1 METRRVSRERIPV
14 LDLNREVRELK
25 PRILQAVEDILDKGV
40 FIMGEQVKRLEQECA
55 AELDAAYAVALNS
68 GTDALMIAL
77 LAAGIGPGDEVITT
91 PFTFFAT
98 AEAIS
103 RVGAEPVF
111 VDVDRDTFNLDL
123 TQLEQA
129 VTPRTKAVIPVH
141 LFGQTA
147 DMKGLM
153 AIADARG
160 LIVIEDAAQAFGAEH
175 LGRKAGTIGHM
186 GCFSFFPSKNLGAYG
201 DGGLLVTN
209 DADLAEKARMLR
221 AHGSRIKYYNE
232 MIGLNSRL
240 DEMQAAILRV
250 KLPYAAEWN
259 ERRRRAAALYNELLS
274 DIPELQ
280 CPACAP
286 GMKHVYHQYTLRV
299 SKGLRDSLQAALD
312 EAGISTAVYY
322 PVPVHRLPVY
332 ASIKVSL
339 PAAEQLAD
347 EVLSLPIGPYLDA
360 ETQLFIAGKIAEHFR

>member
-1 METRRVSRERIPV
+1 MSRERIPV
-14 LDLNREVRELK
+14 LDLSREVRELK
-25 PRILQAVEDILDKGV
+25 PRILQAVEGVLDKGV

-103 RVGAEPVF
+103 RAGAEPVF
-111 VDVDRDTFNLDL
+111 VDVDPDTFNLDL
-123 TQLEQA
+123 VQLERA
-129 VTPRTKAVIPVH
+129 ITPRTKAVIPVH

-153 AIADARG
+153 EIAEACG
-160 LIVIEDAAQAFGAEH
+160 LLVIEDAAQAFGAEH

-232 MIGLNSRL
+232 MIGFNSRL

-250 KLPYAAEWN
+250 KLPYTAEWN
-259 ERRRRAAALYNELLS
+259 ERRRRAASLYNKLLG

-280 CPACAP
+280 CPAEAI

-299 SKGLRDSLQAALD
+299 KKGRRDGLQAALE

-332 ASIKVSL
+332 AALKMSL
-339 PAAEQLAD
+339 PVAEQLAN
-347 EVLSLPIGPYLDA
+347 EVLSLPIGPYLDT
-360 ETQLFIAGKIAEHFR
+360 ETQLFIAGNIAEYFR